1 MMQEYKISEI
11 QTKIR
16 DREFTCEQ
24 YLNVL
29 LANYDQR
36 NENLN
41 CVLQI
46 DRQGAL
52 EYAKQID
59 SKVRSGQNLG
69 PLFGVFIGVKD
80 NIHVNGFRSTCSS
93 KNVGEL

>member
-69 PLFGVFIGVKD
+69 TTFW
-80 NIHVNGFRSTCSS
+80 GFYWSQRQHSC
-93 KNVGEL
+93 